1 MPKLSDEQLQTIDL
15 KELQEIVYELGIDEA
30 YEIDDR
36 QELIDYYL
44 DWAWLYDSRSI
55 LNRLAIRR
63 SSSKYNYNN
72 SAKSKV

>member
-1 MPKLSDEQLQTIDL
+1 MPRLSDEQLQTIDL

-44 DWAWLYDSRSI
+44 DWA
-55 LNRLAIRR
+55 
-63 SSSKYNYNN
+63 
-72 SAKSKV
+72 